1 MEYLRLGKIID
12 SFSLD
17 GTLKILSSTYFSEE
31 RYQEGNTIY
40 LVSPSGERKEYK
52 VLSHRPSKDID
63 FVKVDGINT
72 KEEALERKG
81 WFVEV
86 EKDNKVLAKNEY
98 YFVDLEK
105 CDVFDEKDNKL
116 GKVKKVEEFPAQITL
131 RVARNDKPDFFV
143 PFIDQF
149 IVSVDINNKK
159 IVVKVM
165 EGMLWK
171 LPS

>member
-12 SFSLD
+12 AFSLD

-31 RYQEGNTIY
+31 RYQEGNIIY
-40 LVSPSGERKEYK
+40 LVSPSGEREEIK
-52 VLSHRPSKDID
+52 VLSHRASKEID
-63 FVKVDGINT
+63 FVRVEGINS

-86 EKDNKVLAKNEY
+86 AKDNSFLNKNEY
-98 YFVDLEK
+98 YFVDLEQ
-105 CDVFDEKDNKL
+105 CEVFDEDNNLL

-131 RVARNDKPDFFV
+131 RIARKEKPDFFV

-149 IVSVDINNKK
+149 IVKVDINNKK
-159 IVVKVM
+159 ITIKLL
-165 EGMLWK
+165 EGML
-171 LPS
+171 

>member
-12 SFSLD
+12 AFSLD

-31 RYQEGNTIY
+31 RYQEGNIIY
-40 LVSPSGERKEYK
+40 LVSPSNEREEVK
-52 VLSHRPSKDID
+52 VLAHRTSKEID
-63 FVKVDGINT
+63 FVRVEGINS

-86 EKDNKVLAKNEY
+86 AKDNSFLNKNEY
-98 YFVDLEK
+98 YFVDLEQ
-105 CDVFDEKDNKL
+105 CDVFDEQCRLL

-149 IVSVDINNKK
+149 ISSVDIANKK
-159 IVVKVM
+159 IVIKVM
-165 EGMLWK
+165 EGML
-171 LPS
+171 

>member
-1 MEYLRLGKIID
+1 MEFLRLGKVID
-12 SFSLD
+12 AFSLD
-17 GTLKILSSTYFSEE
+17 GTLKILSSTYFSNE
-31 RYQEGNTIY
+31 RYQEGNVIY
-40 LVSPSGERKEYK
+40 LVSPSGDKQEVTVE
-52 VLSHRPSKDID
+52 SHRQAKELD
-63 FVKVDGINT
+63 FVKVEEIT
-72 KEEALERKG
+72 SKEEALERKG

-86 EKDNKVLAKNEY
+86 EKDNKVLGKNEY

-149 IVSVDINNKK
+149 IIKVDIINNKIIIK
-159 IVVKVM
+159 TM
-165 EGMLWK
+165 EGML
-171 LPS
+171 